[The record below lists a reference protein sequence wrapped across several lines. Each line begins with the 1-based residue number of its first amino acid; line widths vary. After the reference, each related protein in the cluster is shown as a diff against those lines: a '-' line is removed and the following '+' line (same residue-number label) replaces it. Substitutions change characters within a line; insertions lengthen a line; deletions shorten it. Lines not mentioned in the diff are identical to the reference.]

1 MIGAHDPV
9 PEKVPPPGMAV
20 RAEATYGEVVSN
32 AAHRR
37 DEPVQSVTTARP
49 SHSDDI
55 DARQKRYLL
64 IMAIRIACIPPAI
77 IVEGWLRWAFIL
89 GAVVLPYIAVVVA
102 NAARRSEPGMLVPVD
117 PQPRPALP
125 RSPAPHGR
133 DAT

>member
-1 MIGAHDPV
+1 VG
-9 PEKVPPPGMAV
+9 
-20 RAEATYGEVVSN
+20 T

-49 SHSDDI
+49 GHSDDI
-55 DARQKRYLL
+55 GVRQRRYLL

-77 IVEGWLRWAFIL
+77 MVDGWLRWAFIV

-117 PQPRPALP
+117 PQARPALP
-125 RSPAPHGR
+125 RGPARRPNQT
-133 DAT
+133 D

>member
-1 MIGAHDPV
+1 MIPHPSRLRV
-9 PEKVPPPGMAV
+9 PLPDMASS
-20 RAEATYGEVVSN
+20 ACATYGEGVSN

-64 IMAIRIACIPPAI
+64 IMGIRIACIPPAI
-77 IVEGWLRWAFIL
+77 IVEGWLRWAFIV

-102 NAARRSEPGMLVPVD
+102 NAARRNEPGILVPVN
-117 PQPRPALP
+117 PPPRPALP
-125 RSPAPHGR
+125 HTPVRHPDDTA
-133 DAT
+133 